1 MVDGLQGKLHDQVVS
16 ILNFTEE
23 IKDETVYAVIDQ
35 VILAEGKEHYI
46 SLSHMQKLRRS
57 LFNSIR
63 RLDVLQELLDRKDIT
78 EIMINGYDTIF
89 VEKDGRITKWEEQFS
104 SKEKFHDVI
113 QQIVSSANRV
123 VNETSPIVDARL
135 QDGSRV
141 HVVLEPIALDGS
153 ALTIRKFPEKPMDME
168 VLVKLGALSERIAMM
183 LKLLVKS
190 GVNIFISGGTGS
202 GKTTFLNALSGFIE
216 EDKRVVTIED
226 SAELQLIGMPNLV
239 RMESRNA
246 NMEGNNSIA
255 IRDLLKASL
264 RMRPDFIIVGEVR
277 GEEALDMLQALN
289 TGHSGFSTGHANH
302 CEDMLSRIETMVLM
316 GMEMPLPAIQAQIA
330 SAIDIII
337 HLGRLRDRSRKV
349 LEITEILEYK
359 DGVIKTN
366 PLFQFEEL
374 EEVNGIIHGVWKQKG
389 VMTRTEKLALAGHLS
404 AYERLEQEERNDS

>member
-1 MVDGLQGKLHDQVVS
+1 MVDGLQGKLHDRVVS

-35 VILAEGKEHYI
+35 VILEEGKEQYI
-46 SLSHMQKLRRS
+46 SLSHMQKLRRA

-168 VLVKLGALSERIAMM
+168 ALVKLGALSERIAMM

-246 NMEGNNSIA
+246 NMEGNHSIA

-359 DGVIKTN
+359 DGIIKTN

-389 VMTRTEKLALAGHLS
+389 VMIRTEKLALAGHLS

>member
-1 MVDGLQGKLHDQVVS
+1 MVDGLQGKLHDRVVS

-35 VILAEGKEHYI
+35 VILEEGKEQYI

-168 VLVKLGALSERIAMM
+168 ALVKLGALSERIAMM

-246 NMEGNNSIA
+246 NMEGNHSIA

-264 RMRPDFIIVGEVR
+264 RMRPEPHHYEIVR
-277 GEEALDMLQALN
+277 FRA
-289 TGHSGFSTGHANH
+289 
-302 CEDMLSRIETMVLM
+302 
-316 GMEMPLPAIQAQIA
+316 
-330 SAIDIII
+330 
-337 HLGRLRDRSRKV
+337 
-349 LEITEILEYK
+349 
-359 DGVIKTN
+359 
-366 PLFQFEEL
+366 
-374 EEVNGIIHGVWKQKG
+374 
-389 VMTRTEKLALAGHLS
+389 
-404 AYERLEQEERNDS
+404 